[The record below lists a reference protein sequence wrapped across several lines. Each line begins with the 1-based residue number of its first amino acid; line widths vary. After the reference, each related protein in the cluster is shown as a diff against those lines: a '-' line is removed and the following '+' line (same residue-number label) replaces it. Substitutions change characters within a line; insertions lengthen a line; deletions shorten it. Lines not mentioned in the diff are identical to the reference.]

1 MDLCFVLFLFYLHIC
16 VCVWL
21 QVQGPLRECP
31 RAGRFRATLLLRT
44 TCMRS
49 CCNWRTT
56 SESGRDA
63 GRCEARTSESIIQTL
78 ILSSV
83 PYVWSITWEVYWD
96 FMYRIV
102 CITGGALRSTVFL
115 RLLPWPCVAFD
126 LKVIQEKNSRFV
138 TRRKQRDEMKQR
150 NWVKDQETRRVC
162 AVSGSCLVQRPM
174 SFIYPLLKA
183 VPRWYNEG
191 QSGVSVLTVISICT
205 TTTLSSG
212 ALLR

>member
-1 MDLCFVLFLFYLHIC
+1 MNEENNLFFRCVPFIHVVMDLCCVLFLFYLHIC

-102 CITGGALRSTVFL
+102 CITGGALRSTVSL
-115 RLLPWPCVAFD
+115 RLLSWPCVALFATWR
-126 LKVIQEKNSRFV
+126 LSKKNNQGSWPEGS
-138 TRRKQRDEMKQR
+138 KEMK
-150 NWVKDQETRRVC
+150 WSKETEWKTK
-162 AVSGSCLVQRPM
+162 RPGA
-174 SFIYPLLKA
+174 F
-183 VPRWYNEG
+183 
-191 QSGVSVLTVISICT
+191 VL
-205 TTTLSSG
+205 
-212 ALLR
+212 